1 MEIFKLFGS
10 IGLKNKEANQ
20 AIDETT
26 GKARTAGDKI
36 KDTFGKVATF
46 LGTVFA
52 GKAIFDFGK
61 SVVEAAAT
69 AKAVQAQF
77 DQVFEGIRD
86 VAENKLNDLAK
97 TVGAVPSRIK
107 PAFNQIAS
115 FAKVAGMDASQSLEF
130 TTRATEAAADSAA
143 FYDKSLEETT
153 ETLKSYLKGN
163 FNVADN
169 LGILSTE
176 TTRNAKATELFGQKY
191 KDLDGIQQ
199 QEVLLRMFEDANKVS
214 GAMGQ
219 AARESD
225 GFENV
230 MGNLKQTWED
240 FKVLVGGPLLQPV
253 VAGLQ
258 LATKWIQ
265 DLGGKFQEFEPKI
278 TLFKELI
285 ASVYDVI
292 FGSLS
297 VKDNVD
303 LLVKLGMDEESANAI
318 LSTATLIGAALTSFY
333 DIIFGSLSK
342 KDNID
347 FMESMGIDKSTAAT
361 IADIAE
367 NIRVSF
373 ENIGQ
378 VVSDAVSIVGDFIFE
393 LLGVAGSET
402 SVNIVAEAFKTVTG
416 FLRDASEKLKNFTG
430 FLKGNP
436 AVLDSLKSA
445 VVGLTTAWTSYKVI
459 TGVLKGIETARNTL
473 LAIGNG
479 LMLARFAQ
487 SGALT
492 AAEATQAAA
501 TMGATGAFSTFNAV
515 LSLNP
520 IMLVVGAI
528 AALVAGLIWFF
539 TQTETGREMWSNFI
553 EWAQNAWEGMGE
565 FFSNLWQ
572 SITEGAINLWNGI
585 VDTWNHAVEIVKNV
599 WSSISEFFT
608 TLWADIQAVA
618 IEAWNTFV
626 QGVMM
631 VVQPFIDTFMQ
642 YWTAM
647 SDGLSQMWEGVK
659 MFFQGAWEFIKAIFM
674 GAVLIILDIVTG
686 NFGRLGADLDL
697 IWESIK
703 SAITMAWE
711 GIKTYFSGVIDAI
724 VAFGTTYFENFKNLL
739 SAIWEGV
746 KSAAQGAWD
755 WIKTTVSNLITGLID
770 WARSAWDGFKNFL
783 STLWE
788 GIKSTATNAWE
799 SLKQGVQNII
809 DGLVS
814 GAKRAWDN
822 LKQSVSDLVS
832 SVTSI
837 FDDLRNIDLFA
848 AGQAILDGFLGGLKS
863 AWDNVTGFIS
873 GIADW
878 IFENKGPIEY
888 DRKLLIPSG
897 NAIMEGLGG
906 GLEDGFDDVQDGVLG
921 MAGKLVQKVSSA
933 AKRFKDT
940 VVPQIGDWSSSLD
953 WYAKGE
959 IISLPSMYDV
969 SSSNLLE
976 RSLDGQSN
984 SLLQKIIELLQALLD
999 KDSDV
1004 YLDLEKVG
1012 RMTYDEHGRI
1022 MERGG

>member
-26 GKARTAGDKI
+26 GKAQTAGDKI

-278 TLFKELI
+278 TLF
-285 ASVYDVI
+285 A
-292 FGSLS
+292 
-297 VKDNVD
+297 
-303 LLVKLGMDEESANAI
+303 
-318 LSTATLIGAALTSFY
+318 
-333 DIIFGSLSK
+333 
-342 KDNID
+342 
-347 FMESMGIDKSTAAT
+347 
-361 IADIAE
+361 
-367 NIRVSF
+367 
-373 ENIGQ
+373 
-378 VVSDAVSIVGDFIFE
+378 
-393 LLGVAGSET
+393 
-402 SVNIVAEAFKTVTG
+402 
-416 FLRDASEKLKNFTG
+416 EKLKDFTG
-430 FLKGNP
+430 FLKSNP
-436 AVLDSLKSA
+436 AVLDGLKSA
-445 VVGLTTAWTSYKVI
+445 VVGLTAAWTSYKVI
-459 TGVLKGIETARNTL
+459 TGVLRGIETARNTL
-473 LAIGNG
+473 LAVGNG
-479 LMLARFAQ
+479 LMLARFTQ

-492 AAEATQAAA
+492 VAEATQAAA
-501 TMGATGAFSTFNAV
+501 TMGATGAFSAFNAV

-528 AALVAGLIWFF
+528 AALVAGLVWFF

-553 EWAQNAWEGMGE
+553 EWAQNAWEGIGE

-608 TLWADIQAVA
+608 NLWADVQTTA

-703 SAITMAWE
+703 SAITMVWD

-755 WIKTTVSNLITGLID
+755 WIKTTVSNLITSLID
-770 WARSAWDGFKNFL
+770 WARSTWDGFKNFL
-783 STLWE
+783 SSLWE

-799 SLKQGVQNII
+799 NLKQGVQNII
-809 DGLVS
+809 DGMVS

-837 FDDLRNIDLFA
+837 FDNLRNIDLFA

-888 DRKLLIPSG
+888 DRKLLIPAG

-933 AKRFKDT
+933 AKHFKDT
-940 VVPQIGDWSSSLD
+940 VVPQMGDWSSSLD

-976 RSLDGQSN
+976 HSSDGQSN

-1022 MERGG
+1022 IERGG

>member
-1 MEIFKLFGS
+1 
-10 IGLKNKEANQ
+10 
-20 AIDETT
+20 
-26 GKARTAGDKI
+26 
-36 KDTFGKVATF
+36 TF

-278 TLFKELI
+278 TLF
-285 ASVYDVI
+285 A
-292 FGSLS
+292 
-297 VKDNVD
+297 
-303 LLVKLGMDEESANAI
+303 
-318 LSTATLIGAALTSFY
+318 
-333 DIIFGSLSK
+333 
-342 KDNID
+342 
-347 FMESMGIDKSTAAT
+347 
-361 IADIAE
+361 
-367 NIRVSF
+367 
-373 ENIGQ
+373 
-378 VVSDAVSIVGDFIFE
+378 
-393 LLGVAGSET
+393 
-402 SVNIVAEAFKTVTG
+402 
-416 FLRDASEKLKNFTG
+416 EKLKDFTG
-430 FLKGNP
+430 FLKSNP
-436 AVLDSLKSA
+436 AVLDGLKSA
-445 VVGLTTAWTSYKVI
+445 VVGLTAAWTSYKVI
-459 TGVLKGIETARNTL
+459 TGVLRGIETARNTL
-473 LAIGNG
+473 LAVGNG
-479 LMLARFAQ
+479 LMLARFTQ

-492 AAEATQAAA
+492 VAEATQAAA
-501 TMGATGAFSTFNAV
+501 TMGATGAFSAFNAV

-528 AALVAGLIWFF
+528 AALVAGLVWFF

-553 EWAQNAWEGMGE
+553 EWAQNAWEGIGE

-608 TLWADIQAVA
+608 NLWADVQTTA

-703 SAITMAWE
+703 SAITMVWD

-755 WIKTTVSNLITGLID
+755 WIKTTVSNLITSLID
-770 WARSAWDGFKNFL
+770 WARSTWDGFKNFL
-783 STLWE
+783 SSLWE

-799 SLKQGVQNII
+799 NLKQGVQNII

-837 FDDLRNIDLFA
+837 FDNLRNIDLFA

-888 DRKLLIPSG
+888 DRKLLIPAG

-933 AKRFKDT
+933 AKHFKDT
-940 VVPQIGDWSSSLD
+940 VVPQMGDWSSSLD

-976 RSLDGQSN
+976 HSSDGQSN

-1022 MERGG
+1022 IERGG

>member
-191 KDLDGIQQ
+191 KELDGIQQ

-230 MGNLKQTWED
+230 MGNLKQTWEG

-285 ASVYDVI
+285 VSVYDVI

-318 LSTATLIGAALTSFY
+318 LSTASLIGAALTSFY

-347 FMESMGIDKSTAAT
+347 FMAQMGVDEATATTIVNFANTIRTGFEGVWSTVQTLFGQVPSFFSSIIGALGPIITTIMDGISKMDFSGIQTLIESVLPAVQAGFQTFMSIVSPAIDSVVQSFVSMWNAAQPLIDILSGALMPVFQILGSFLGGVVKGALEGVGFAFDALKVAIEFLTPVVDFLVQALNFVQPVLST
-361 IADIAE
+361 IAEWI
-367 NIRVSF
+367 
-373 ENIGQ
+373 
-378 VVSDAVSIVGDFIFE
+378 
-393 LLGVAGSET
+393 GVAIGMFGNLGTAGQGLS
-402 SVNIVAEAFKTVTG
+402 AFI
-416 FLRDASEKLKNFTG
+416 
-430 FLKGNP
+430 
-436 AVLDSLKSA
+436 KSA
-445 VVGLTTAWTSYKVI
+445 WTNIQSAIQTAGNIIGTVI
-459 TGVLKGIETARNTL
+459 DWIKLAFSGAGNAVGVLKNVFSLAWMGIQDAISV
-473 LAIGNG
+473 AKGIIDGVISGIKGAFKGFQSVVSSVGSAVGGIIGNI
-479 LMLARFAQ
+479 
-487 SGALT
+487 T
-492 AAEATQAAA
+492 
-501 TMGATGAFSTFNAV
+501 ST
-515 LSLNP
+515 
-520 IMLVVGAI
+520 
-528 AALVAGLIWFF
+528 
-539 TQTETGREMWSNFI
+539 
-553 EWAQNAWEGMGE
+553 
-565 FFSNLWQ
+565 
-572 SITEGAINLWNGI
+572 
-585 VDTWNHAVEIVKNV
+585 
-599 WSSISEFFT
+599 
-608 TLWADIQAVA
+608 
-618 IEAWNTFV
+618 
-626 QGVMM
+626 
-631 VVQPFIDTFMQ
+631 
-642 YWTAM
+642 
-647 SDGLSQMWEGVK
+647 
-659 MFFQGAWEFIKAIFM
+659 
-674 GAVLIILDIVTG
+674 
-686 NFGRLGADLDL
+686 
-697 IWESIK
+697 
-703 SAITMAWE
+703 
-711 GIKTYFSGVIDAI
+711 
-724 VAFGTTYFENFKNLL
+724 
-739 SAIWEGV
+739 
-746 KSAAQGAWD
+746 
-755 WIKTTVSNLITGLID
+755 ITGLANID
-770 WARSAWDGFKNFL
+770 
-783 STLWE
+783 
-788 GIKSTATNAWE
+788 I
-799 SLKQGVQNII
+799 
-809 DGLVS
+809 S
-814 GAKRAWDN
+814 GAG
-822 LKQSVSDLVS
+822 
-832 SVTSI
+832 
-837 FDDLRNIDLFA
+837 A
-848 AGQAILDGFLGGLKS
+848 AIMDGFLGGLKS
-863 AWDNVTGFIS
+863 TWGAVTDFVG
-873 GIADW
+873 GIAGW
-878 IFENKGPIEY
+878 IAENKGPIEY
-888 DRKLLIPSG
+888 DRKLLIPAG

-921 MAGKLVQKVSSA
+921 MAGKLVRKVSSA
-933 AKRFKDT
+933 AKHFKDT
-940 VVPQIGDWSSSLD
+940 VVPQMGDWSSSLD

-976 RSLDGQSN
+976 HSSDGQSN

>member
-26 GKARTAGDKI
+26 GKARIAGDKI
-36 KDTFGKVATF
+36 EDTFGKVATF

-278 TLFKELI
+278 TLF
-285 ASVYDVI
+285 A
-292 FGSLS
+292 
-297 VKDNVD
+297 
-303 LLVKLGMDEESANAI
+303 
-318 LSTATLIGAALTSFY
+318 
-333 DIIFGSLSK
+333 
-342 KDNID
+342 
-347 FMESMGIDKSTAAT
+347 
-361 IADIAE
+361 
-367 NIRVSF
+367 
-373 ENIGQ
+373 
-378 VVSDAVSIVGDFIFE
+378 
-393 LLGVAGSET
+393 
-402 SVNIVAEAFKTVTG
+402 
-416 FLRDASEKLKNFTG
+416 EKLKDFTG
-430 FLKGNP
+430 FLKSNP
-436 AVLDSLKSA
+436 AVLDGLKSA
-445 VVGLTTAWTSYKVI
+445 VVGLTAAWTSYKVI
-459 TGVLKGIETARNTL
+459 TGVLRGIETARNTL
-473 LAIGNG
+473 LAVGNG
-479 LMLARFAQ
+479 LMLARFTQ

-492 AAEATQAAA
+492 VAEATQAAA
-501 TMGATGAFSTFNAV
+501 TMGATGAFSAFNAV

-528 AALVAGLIWFF
+528 AALVAGLVWFF

-553 EWAQNAWEGMGE
+553 EWAQNAWEGIGE

-608 TLWADIQAVA
+608 NLWADVQTTA

-703 SAITMAWE
+703 SAITMVWD

-755 WIKTTVSNLITGLID
+755 WIKTTVSNLITSLID
-770 WARSAWDGFKNFL
+770 WARSTWDGFKNFL
-783 STLWE
+783 SSLWE

-799 SLKQGVQNII
+799 NLKQGVQNII

-837 FDDLRNIDLFA
+837 FDNLRNIDLFA

-888 DRKLLIPSG
+888 DRKLLIPAG

-933 AKRFKDT
+933 AKHFKDT
-940 VVPQIGDWSSSLD
+940 VVPQMGDWSSSLD

-976 RSLDGQSN
+976 HSSDGQSN

-1022 MERGG
+1022 IERGG

>member
-26 GKARTAGDKI
+26 GKARIAGGKI

-278 TLFKELI
+278 TLF
-285 ASVYDVI
+285 
-292 FGSLS
+292 
-297 VKDNVD
+297 
-303 LLVKLGMDEESANAI
+303 
-318 LSTATLIGAALTSFY
+318 
-333 DIIFGSLSK
+333 
-342 KDNID
+342 
-347 FMESMGIDKSTAAT
+347 
-361 IADIAE
+361 
-367 NIRVSF
+367 
-373 ENIGQ
+373 
-378 VVSDAVSIVGDFIFE
+378 
-393 LLGVAGSET
+393 
-402 SVNIVAEAFKTVTG
+402 
-416 FLRDASEKLKNFTG
+416 SEKLKDFTG
-430 FLKGNP
+430 FLKSNP
-436 AVLDSLKSA
+436 AVLDGLKSA
-445 VVGLTTAWTSYKVI
+445 VVGLTAAWTSYKVI
-459 TGVLKGIETARNTL
+459 TGVLRGIETARNTL
-473 LAIGNG
+473 LAVGNG
-479 LMLARFAQ
+479 LMLARFTQ

-492 AAEATQAAA
+492 VAEATQAAA
-501 TMGATGAFSTFNAV
+501 TMGATGAFSAFNAV

-528 AALVAGLIWFF
+528 AALVAGLVWFF

-553 EWAQNAWEGMGE
+553 EWAQNAWEGIGE

-608 TLWADIQAVA
+608 NLWADVQTTA

-703 SAITMAWE
+703 FAITMVWD
-711 GIKTYFSGVIDAI
+711 GIKTYISGVIDAI

-755 WIKTTVSNLITGLID
+755 WIKTTVSNLITSLID
-770 WARSAWDGFKNFL
+770 WARSTWDGFKNFL
-783 STLWE
+783 SSLWE

-799 SLKQGVQNII
+799 NLKQGVQNII

-837 FDDLRNIDLFA
+837 FDNLRNIDLFA

-888 DRKLLIPSG
+888 DRKLLIPAG

-933 AKRFKDT
+933 AKHFKDT
-940 VVPQIGDWSSSLD
+940 VVPQMGDWSSSLD

-976 RSLDGQSN
+976 HSSDGQSN

-1022 MERGG
+1022 IERGG

>member
-318 LSTATLIGAALTSFY
+318 LSTASLIGAALTSFY
-333 DIIFGSLSK
+333 DVIFGSLSK

-347 FMESMGIDKSTAAT
+347 FMAQMGIDEGTATTIVNFANTIRTGFEGVWSTVQTLFGQVPSFFSSIIGALGPIITTIMDGISKLDFSGIQTLIESVLPAVQAGFQTFMSIVSPAIDSVVQSFVSMWNAAQPLIDILSGALMPVFQILGSFLGGVVKGALEGVGFAFDALKVAIEFLTPVVDFLVQALNFVQPVLST
-361 IADIAE
+361 IAEWI
-367 NIRVSF
+367 
-373 ENIGQ
+373 
-378 VVSDAVSIVGDFIFE
+378 
-393 LLGVAGSET
+393 GVAIGMFGNLGTAGQGLS
-402 SVNIVAEAFKTVTG
+402 AFI
-416 FLRDASEKLKNFTG
+416 
-430 FLKGNP
+430 
-436 AVLDSLKSA
+436 KSA
-445 VVGLTTAWTSYKVI
+445 WTNIQSAIQTAGNIIGTVI
-459 TGVLKGIETARNTL
+459 DWIKLAFSGAGNAVGVLKNVFSLAWMGIQDAISV
-473 LAIGNG
+473 AKGIIDGVISGIKGAFKGFQSVVSSVGSAVGGIIGNI
-479 LMLARFAQ
+479 
-487 SGALT
+487 T
-492 AAEATQAAA
+492 
-501 TMGATGAFSTFNAV
+501 ST
-515 LSLNP
+515 
-520 IMLVVGAI
+520 
-528 AALVAGLIWFF
+528 
-539 TQTETGREMWSNFI
+539 
-553 EWAQNAWEGMGE
+553 
-565 FFSNLWQ
+565 
-572 SITEGAINLWNGI
+572 
-585 VDTWNHAVEIVKNV
+585 
-599 WSSISEFFT
+599 
-608 TLWADIQAVA
+608 
-618 IEAWNTFV
+618 
-626 QGVMM
+626 
-631 VVQPFIDTFMQ
+631 
-642 YWTAM
+642 
-647 SDGLSQMWEGVK
+647 
-659 MFFQGAWEFIKAIFM
+659 
-674 GAVLIILDIVTG
+674 
-686 NFGRLGADLDL
+686 
-697 IWESIK
+697 
-703 SAITMAWE
+703 
-711 GIKTYFSGVIDAI
+711 
-724 VAFGTTYFENFKNLL
+724 
-739 SAIWEGV
+739 
-746 KSAAQGAWD
+746 
-755 WIKTTVSNLITGLID
+755 ITGLANID
-770 WARSAWDGFKNFL
+770 
-783 STLWE
+783 
-788 GIKSTATNAWE
+788 I
-799 SLKQGVQNII
+799 
-809 DGLVS
+809 S
-814 GAKRAWDN
+814 GAG
-822 LKQSVSDLVS
+822 
-832 SVTSI
+832 
-837 FDDLRNIDLFA
+837 A
-848 AGQAILDGFLGGLKS
+848 AIMDGFLSGLKS
-863 AWDNVTGFIS
+863 AWGAVTDFVG
-873 GIADW
+873 GIAGW
-878 IFENKGPIEY
+878 IAENKGPIEY
-888 DRKLLIPSG
+888 DRKLLIPAG

-933 AKRFKDT
+933 AKHFKDT
-940 VVPQIGDWSSSLD
+940 VVPQMGDWSSSLD

-969 SSSNLLE
+969 SSSNPLE
-976 RSLDGQSN
+976 HSSDGQSN

-1022 MERGG
+1022 IERGG

>member
-26 GKARTAGDKI
+26 GKARIAGDKI

-278 TLFKELI
+278 TLF
-285 ASVYDVI
+285 A
-292 FGSLS
+292 
-297 VKDNVD
+297 
-303 LLVKLGMDEESANAI
+303 
-318 LSTATLIGAALTSFY
+318 
-333 DIIFGSLSK
+333 
-342 KDNID
+342 
-347 FMESMGIDKSTAAT
+347 
-361 IADIAE
+361 
-367 NIRVSF
+367 
-373 ENIGQ
+373 
-378 VVSDAVSIVGDFIFE
+378 
-393 LLGVAGSET
+393 
-402 SVNIVAEAFKTVTG
+402 
-416 FLRDASEKLKNFTG
+416 EKLKDFTG
-430 FLKGNP
+430 FLKSNP
-436 AVLDSLKSA
+436 AVLDGLKSA
-445 VVGLTTAWTSYKVI
+445 VVGLTAAWTSYKVI

-473 LAIGNG
+473 LAVGNG
-479 LMLARFAQ
+479 LMLARFTQ

-492 AAEATQAAA
+492 VAEATQAAA
-501 TMGATGAFSTFNAV
+501 TMGATGAFSAFNAV

-528 AALVAGLIWFF
+528 AALVAGLVWFF

-553 EWAQNAWEGMGE
+553 EWAQNAWEGIGE

-608 TLWADIQAVA
+608 NLWADVQTTA

-642 YWTAM
+642 YWTVM

-703 SAITMAWE
+703 SAITMVWD
-711 GIKTYFSGVIDAI
+711 GIKTYISGVIDAI

-755 WIKTTVSNLITGLID
+755 WIKTTVSNLITSLID
-770 WARSAWDGFKNFL
+770 WARSTWDGFKNFL
-783 STLWE
+783 SSLWE

-799 SLKQGVQNII
+799 NLKQGVQNII

-837 FDDLRNIDLFA
+837 FDNLRNIDLFA

-888 DRKLLIPSG
+888 DRKLLIPAG

-933 AKRFKDT
+933 AKHFKDT
-940 VVPQIGDWSSSLD
+940 VVPQMGDWSSSLD

-976 RSLDGQSN
+976 HSSDGQSN

-1022 MERGG
+1022 IERGG

>member
-26 GKARTAGDKI
+26 EKARTAGDKI

-278 TLFKELI
+278 TLF
-285 ASVYDVI
+285 A
-292 FGSLS
+292 
-297 VKDNVD
+297 
-303 LLVKLGMDEESANAI
+303 
-318 LSTATLIGAALTSFY
+318 
-333 DIIFGSLSK
+333 
-342 KDNID
+342 
-347 FMESMGIDKSTAAT
+347 
-361 IADIAE
+361 
-367 NIRVSF
+367 
-373 ENIGQ
+373 
-378 VVSDAVSIVGDFIFE
+378 
-393 LLGVAGSET
+393 
-402 SVNIVAEAFKTVTG
+402 
-416 FLRDASEKLKNFTG
+416 EKLKDFTG
-430 FLKGNP
+430 FLKSNP
-436 AVLDSLKSA
+436 AVLDGLKSA
-445 VVGLTTAWTSYKVI
+445 VVGLTAAWTSYKVI
-459 TGVLKGIETARNTL
+459 TGVLRGIETARNTL
-473 LAIGNG
+473 LAVGNG
-479 LMLARFAQ
+479 LMLARFTQ

-492 AAEATQAAA
+492 VAEATQAAA
-501 TMGATGAFSTFNAV
+501 TMGATGAFSAFNAV

-528 AALVAGLIWFF
+528 AALVAGLVWFF

-553 EWAQNAWEGMGE
+553 EWAQNAWEGIGE

-572 SITEGAINLWNGI
+572 SITEGAIDLWNGI

-608 TLWADIQAVA
+608 NLWADVQTTA

-703 SAITMAWE
+703 SAITMVWD

-755 WIKTTVSNLITGLID
+755 WIKTTVSNLITSLID
-770 WARSAWDGFKNFL
+770 WARSTWDGFKNFL
-783 STLWE
+783 SSLWE

-799 SLKQGVQNII
+799 NLKQGVQNII
-809 DGLVS
+809 DGMVS

-837 FDDLRNIDLFA
+837 FDNLRNIDLFA

-888 DRKLLIPSG
+888 DRKLLIPAG

-933 AKRFKDT
+933 AKHFKDT
-940 VVPQIGDWSSSLD
+940 VVPQMGDWSSSLD

-976 RSLDGQSN
+976 HSSDGQSN

-1022 MERGG
+1022 IERGG

>member
-278 TLFKELI
+278 TLF
-285 ASVYDVI
+285 A
-292 FGSLS
+292 
-297 VKDNVD
+297 
-303 LLVKLGMDEESANAI
+303 
-318 LSTATLIGAALTSFY
+318 
-333 DIIFGSLSK
+333 
-342 KDNID
+342 
-347 FMESMGIDKSTAAT
+347 
-361 IADIAE
+361 
-367 NIRVSF
+367 
-373 ENIGQ
+373 
-378 VVSDAVSIVGDFIFE
+378 
-393 LLGVAGSET
+393 
-402 SVNIVAEAFKTVTG
+402 
-416 FLRDASEKLKNFTG
+416 EKLKDFTG
-430 FLKGNP
+430 FLKSNP
-436 AVLDSLKSA
+436 AVLDGLKSA
-445 VVGLTTAWTSYKVI
+445 VVGLTAAWTSYKVI
-459 TGVLKGIETARNTL
+459 TGVLRGIETARNTL
-473 LAIGNG
+473 LAVGNG
-479 LMLARFAQ
+479 LMLARFTQ

-492 AAEATQAAA
+492 VAEATQAAA
-501 TMGATGAFSTFNAV
+501 TMGATGAFSAFNAV

-528 AALVAGLIWFF
+528 AALVAGLVWFF

-553 EWAQNAWEGMGE
+553 EWAQNAWEGIGE

-608 TLWADIQAVA
+608 NLWADVQTTA

-703 SAITMAWE
+703 SAITMVWD

-755 WIKTTVSNLITGLID
+755 WIKTTVSNLITSLID
-770 WARSAWDGFKNFL
+770 WARSTWDGFKNFL
-783 STLWE
+783 SSLWE

-799 SLKQGVQNII
+799 NLKQGVQNII

-837 FDDLRNIDLFA
+837 FDNLRNIDLFA

-888 DRKLLIPSG
+888 DRKLLIPAG

-933 AKRFKDT
+933 AKHFKDT
-940 VVPQIGDWSSSLD
+940 VVPQMGDWSSSLD

-976 RSLDGQSN
+976 HSSDGQSN

-1022 MERGG
+1022 IERGG

>member
-240 FKVLVGGPLLQPV
+240 FKVLVGGPLLQPA

-278 TLFKELI
+278 TLFKELV

-318 LSTATLIGAALTSFY
+318 LSTASLIGAALTSFY

-342 KDNID
+342 KENID
-347 FMESMGIDKSTAAT
+347 FMAQMGVDEGTATTIVNFANTIRTGFEGVWSTVQTLFGQVPSFFSSIIGALGPIITTIMDGISKLDFSGIQTLIESVLPAVQAGFQNFMAIVSPAIDSVVQSFVSMWNASQPLIDILSGALMPVFQILGSFLGGVVKGALEGVGFAFDALKVAIEFLTPVVDFLVQALNFVQPVLST
-361 IADIAE
+361 IAEWI
-367 NIRVSF
+367 
-373 ENIGQ
+373 
-378 VVSDAVSIVGDFIFE
+378 
-393 LLGVAGSET
+393 GVAIGMFGNLGTAGQGLS
-402 SVNIVAEAFKTVTG
+402 AFI
-416 FLRDASEKLKNFTG
+416 
-430 FLKGNP
+430 
-436 AVLDSLKSA
+436 KSA
-445 VVGLTTAWTSYKVI
+445 WTNIQSAIQTAGNIIRTVI
-459 TGVLKGIETARNTL
+459 DWIKLAFSGAGNAVGVLKNVFSLAWMGIQDAISVAKGIIDGVISGIKGAFNGFQSVVSSVGS
-473 LAIGNG
+473 AVGGIIGNI
-479 LMLARFAQ
+479 
-487 SGALT
+487 T
-492 AAEATQAAA
+492 
-501 TMGATGAFSTFNAV
+501 ST
-515 LSLNP
+515 
-520 IMLVVGAI
+520 
-528 AALVAGLIWFF
+528 
-539 TQTETGREMWSNFI
+539 
-553 EWAQNAWEGMGE
+553 
-565 FFSNLWQ
+565 
-572 SITEGAINLWNGI
+572 
-585 VDTWNHAVEIVKNV
+585 
-599 WSSISEFFT
+599 
-608 TLWADIQAVA
+608 
-618 IEAWNTFV
+618 
-626 QGVMM
+626 
-631 VVQPFIDTFMQ
+631 
-642 YWTAM
+642 
-647 SDGLSQMWEGVK
+647 
-659 MFFQGAWEFIKAIFM
+659 
-674 GAVLIILDIVTG
+674 
-686 NFGRLGADLDL
+686 
-697 IWESIK
+697 
-703 SAITMAWE
+703 
-711 GIKTYFSGVIDAI
+711 
-724 VAFGTTYFENFKNLL
+724 
-739 SAIWEGV
+739 
-746 KSAAQGAWD
+746 
-755 WIKTTVSNLITGLID
+755 ITGLANID
-770 WARSAWDGFKNFL
+770 
-783 STLWE
+783 
-788 GIKSTATNAWE
+788 I
-799 SLKQGVQNII
+799 
-809 DGLVS
+809 S
-814 GAKRAWDN
+814 GAG
-822 LKQSVSDLVS
+822 
-832 SVTSI
+832 
-837 FDDLRNIDLFA
+837 A
-848 AGQAILDGFLGGLKS
+848 AIMDGFLGGLKS
-863 AWDNVTGFIS
+863 AWGAVTDFVG
-873 GIADW
+873 GIAGW
-878 IFENKGPIEY
+878 IAENKGPIEY
-888 DRKLLIPSG
+888 DRKLLIPAG

-921 MAGKLVQKVSSA
+921 MAGKLVQKVASA
-933 AKRFKDT
+933 AKHFKDT
-940 VVPQIGDWSSSLD
+940 VVPQMGDWTSSLD

-959 IISLPSMYDV
+959 IISLPSLYDV

-976 RSLDGQSN
+976 HSSDGQSN

-1022 MERGG
+1022 IERGG

>member
-26 GKARTAGDKI
+26 GKAQTAGDKI

-278 TLFKELI
+278 TLF
-285 ASVYDVI
+285 A
-292 FGSLS
+292 
-297 VKDNVD
+297 
-303 LLVKLGMDEESANAI
+303 
-318 LSTATLIGAALTSFY
+318 
-333 DIIFGSLSK
+333 
-342 KDNID
+342 
-347 FMESMGIDKSTAAT
+347 
-361 IADIAE
+361 
-367 NIRVSF
+367 
-373 ENIGQ
+373 
-378 VVSDAVSIVGDFIFE
+378 
-393 LLGVAGSET
+393 
-402 SVNIVAEAFKTVTG
+402 
-416 FLRDASEKLKNFTG
+416 EKLKDFTG
-430 FLKGNP
+430 FLKSNP
-436 AVLDSLKSA
+436 AVLDGLKSA
-445 VVGLTTAWTSYKVI
+445 VVGLTAAWTSYKVI
-459 TGVLKGIETARNTL
+459 TGVLRGIETARNTL
-473 LAIGNG
+473 LAVGNG
-479 LMLARFAQ
+479 LMLARFTQ

-492 AAEATQAAA
+492 VAEATQAAA
-501 TMGATGAFSTFNAV
+501 TMGATGAFSAFNAV

-528 AALVAGLIWFF
+528 AALVAGLVWFF

-553 EWAQNAWEGMGE
+553 EWAQNAWEGIGE

-608 TLWADIQAVA
+608 NLWADVQTTA

-703 SAITMAWE
+703 SAITMVWD

-755 WIKTTVSNLITGLID
+755 WIKTTVSNLITSLID
-770 WARSAWDGFKNFL
+770 WARSTWDGFKNFL
-783 STLWE
+783 SSLWE

-799 SLKQGVQNII
+799 NLKQGVQNII
-809 DGLVS
+809 DGMVS

-837 FDDLRNIDLFA
+837 FDNLRNIDLFA

-888 DRKLLIPSG
+888 DRKLLIPAG

-933 AKRFKDT
+933 AKHFKDT
-940 VVPQIGDWSSSLD
+940 VVPQMGDWSSSLD

-976 RSLDGQSN
+976 HSSDGQSN

-1022 MERGG
+1022 IERRG

>member
-1 MEIFKLFGS
+1 
-10 IGLKNKEANQ
+10 
-20 AIDETT
+20 
-26 GKARTAGDKI
+26 
-36 KDTFGKVATF
+36 
-46 LGTVFA
+46 
-52 GKAIFDFGK
+52 
-61 SVVEAAAT
+61 
-69 AKAVQAQF
+69 
-77 DQVFEGIRD
+77 
-86 VAENKLNDLAK
+86 
-97 TVGAVPSRIK
+97 
-107 PAFNQIAS
+107 
-115 FAKVAGMDASQSLEF
+115 MDASQSLEF

-278 TLFKELI
+278 TLF
-285 ASVYDVI
+285 A
-292 FGSLS
+292 
-297 VKDNVD
+297 
-303 LLVKLGMDEESANAI
+303 
-318 LSTATLIGAALTSFY
+318 
-333 DIIFGSLSK
+333 
-342 KDNID
+342 
-347 FMESMGIDKSTAAT
+347 
-361 IADIAE
+361 
-367 NIRVSF
+367 
-373 ENIGQ
+373 
-378 VVSDAVSIVGDFIFE
+378 
-393 LLGVAGSET
+393 
-402 SVNIVAEAFKTVTG
+402 
-416 FLRDASEKLKNFTG
+416 EKLKDFTG
-430 FLKGNP
+430 FLKSNP
-436 AVLDSLKSA
+436 AVLDGLKSA
-445 VVGLTTAWTSYKVI
+445 VVGLTAAWTSYKVI
-459 TGVLKGIETARNTL
+459 TGVLRGIETARNTL
-473 LAIGNG
+473 LAVGNG
-479 LMLARFAQ
+479 LMLARFTQ

-492 AAEATQAAA
+492 VAEATQAAA
-501 TMGATGAFSTFNAV
+501 TMGATGAFSAFNAV

-528 AALVAGLIWFF
+528 AALVAGLVWFF

-553 EWAQNAWEGMGE
+553 EWAQNAWEGIGE

-608 TLWADIQAVA
+608 NLWADVQTTA

-703 SAITMAWE
+703 SAITMVWD

-755 WIKTTVSNLITGLID
+755 WIKTTVSNLITSLID
-770 WARSAWDGFKNFL
+770 WARSTWDGFKNFL
-783 STLWE
+783 SSLWE

-799 SLKQGVQNII
+799 NLKQGVQNII
-809 DGLVS
+809 DGMVS

-837 FDDLRNIDLFA
+837 FDNLRNIDLFA

-888 DRKLLIPSG
+888 DRKLLIPAG

-933 AKRFKDT
+933 AKHFKDT
-940 VVPQIGDWSSSLD
+940 VVPQMGDWSSSLD

-976 RSLDGQSN
+976 HSSDGQSN

-1022 MERGG
+1022 IERGG

>member
-26 GKARTAGDKI
+26 GKARIAGGKI

-278 TLFKELI
+278 TLF
-285 ASVYDVI
+285 
-292 FGSLS
+292 
-297 VKDNVD
+297 
-303 LLVKLGMDEESANAI
+303 
-318 LSTATLIGAALTSFY
+318 
-333 DIIFGSLSK
+333 
-342 KDNID
+342 
-347 FMESMGIDKSTAAT
+347 
-361 IADIAE
+361 
-367 NIRVSF
+367 
-373 ENIGQ
+373 
-378 VVSDAVSIVGDFIFE
+378 
-393 LLGVAGSET
+393 
-402 SVNIVAEAFKTVTG
+402 
-416 FLRDASEKLKNFTG
+416 SEKLKDFTG
-430 FLKGNP
+430 FLKSNP
-436 AVLDSLKSA
+436 AVLDGLKSA
-445 VVGLTTAWTSYKVI
+445 VVGLTAAWTSYKVI
-459 TGVLKGIETARNTL
+459 TGVLRGIETARNTL
-473 LAIGNG
+473 LAVGNG
-479 LMLARFAQ
+479 LMLARFTQ

-492 AAEATQAAA
+492 VAEATQAAA
-501 TMGATGAFSTFNAV
+501 TMGATGAFSAFNAV

-528 AALVAGLIWFF
+528 AALVAGLVWFF

-553 EWAQNAWEGMGE
+553 EWAQNAWEGIGE

-608 TLWADIQAVA
+608 NLWADVQTTA

-703 SAITMAWE
+703 SAITMVWD
-711 GIKTYFSGVIDAI
+711 GIKTYISGVIDAI

-755 WIKTTVSNLITGLID
+755 WIKTTVSNLITSLID
-770 WARSAWDGFKNFL
+770 WARSTWDGFKNFL
-783 STLWE
+783 SSLWE

-799 SLKQGVQNII
+799 NLKQGVQNII

-837 FDDLRNIDLFA
+837 FDNLRNIDLFA

-888 DRKLLIPSG
+888 DRKLLIPAG

-933 AKRFKDT
+933 AKHFKDT
-940 VVPQIGDWSSSLD
+940 VVPQMGDWSSSLD

-976 RSLDGQSN
+976 HSSDGQSN

-1022 MERGG
+1022 IERGG

>member
-26 GKARTAGDKI
+26 EKARTAGDKI

-225 GFENV
+225 GFENA

-278 TLFKELI
+278 TLF
-285 ASVYDVI
+285 A
-292 FGSLS
+292 
-297 VKDNVD
+297 
-303 LLVKLGMDEESANAI
+303 
-318 LSTATLIGAALTSFY
+318 
-333 DIIFGSLSK
+333 
-342 KDNID
+342 
-347 FMESMGIDKSTAAT
+347 
-361 IADIAE
+361 
-367 NIRVSF
+367 
-373 ENIGQ
+373 
-378 VVSDAVSIVGDFIFE
+378 
-393 LLGVAGSET
+393 
-402 SVNIVAEAFKTVTG
+402 
-416 FLRDASEKLKNFTG
+416 EKLKDFTG
-430 FLKGNP
+430 FLKSNP
-436 AVLDSLKSA
+436 AVLDGLKSA
-445 VVGLTTAWTSYKVI
+445 VVGLTAAWTSYKVI
-459 TGVLKGIETARNTL
+459 TGVLRGIETARNTL
-473 LAIGNG
+473 LAVGNG
-479 LMLARFAQ
+479 LMLARFTQ

-492 AAEATQAAA
+492 VAEATQAAA
-501 TMGATGAFSTFNAV
+501 TMGATGAFSAFNAV

-528 AALVAGLIWFF
+528 AALVAGLVWFF

-553 EWAQNAWEGMGE
+553 EWAQNAWEGIGE

-608 TLWADIQAVA
+608 NLWADVQTTA

-703 SAITMAWE
+703 SAITMVWD
-711 GIKTYFSGVIDAI
+711 GIKTYISGVIDAI

-755 WIKTTVSNLITGLID
+755 WIKTTVSNLITSLID
-770 WARSAWDGFKNFL
+770 WARSTWDGFKNFL
-783 STLWE
+783 SSLWE

-799 SLKQGVQNII
+799 NLKQGVQNII

-837 FDDLRNIDLFA
+837 FDNLRNIDLFA

-888 DRKLLIPSG
+888 DRKLLIPAG

-933 AKRFKDT
+933 AKHFKDT
-940 VVPQIGDWSSSLD
+940 VVPQMGDWSSSLD

-976 RSLDGQSN
+976 HSSDGQSN

-1022 MERGG
+1022 IERGG

>member
-26 GKARTAGDKI
+26 GKARTAGVKI

-61 SVVEAAAT
+61 SIVEAAAT

-115 FAKVAGMDASQSLEF
+115 FAKVAGMDASQSLDF
-130 TTRATEAAADSAA
+130 TTRATAAAADSAA

-318 LSTATLIGAALTSFY
+318 LSTTSLIGAALTSFY
-333 DIIFGSLSK
+333 DVIFGSLSK

-347 FMESMGIDKSTAAT
+347 FMAQMGVDEATATTIVNFANTIRTGFEGVWSTVQTLFGQVPSFFSSIIGALGPIITTIMDGISKLDFSGIQTLIESVLPAVQAGFQTFMSIVSPAIDSVVQSFVSMWNAAQPLIDILSGALMPVFQILGSFLGGVVKGALEGVGFAFDALKVAIEFLTPVVDFLVQALNFVQPVLST
-361 IADIAE
+361 IAEWI
-367 NIRVSF
+367 
-373 ENIGQ
+373 
-378 VVSDAVSIVGDFIFE
+378 
-393 LLGVAGSET
+393 GVAIGMFGNLGTAGQGLS
-402 SVNIVAEAFKTVTG
+402 AFI
-416 FLRDASEKLKNFTG
+416 
-430 FLKGNP
+430 
-436 AVLDSLKSA
+436 KSA
-445 VVGLTTAWTSYKVI
+445 WTNIQSAIQTAGNIIGTVI
-459 TGVLKGIETARNTL
+459 DWIKLAFSGAGNAVGVLKNVFSLAWMGIQDAISV
-473 LAIGNG
+473 AKGIIDGVISGIKGAFKGFQSVVSSVGSAVGGIIGNI
-479 LMLARFAQ
+479 
-487 SGALT
+487 T
-492 AAEATQAAA
+492 
-501 TMGATGAFSTFNAV
+501 ST
-515 LSLNP
+515 
-520 IMLVVGAI
+520 
-528 AALVAGLIWFF
+528 
-539 TQTETGREMWSNFI
+539 
-553 EWAQNAWEGMGE
+553 
-565 FFSNLWQ
+565 
-572 SITEGAINLWNGI
+572 
-585 VDTWNHAVEIVKNV
+585 
-599 WSSISEFFT
+599 
-608 TLWADIQAVA
+608 
-618 IEAWNTFV
+618 
-626 QGVMM
+626 
-631 VVQPFIDTFMQ
+631 
-642 YWTAM
+642 
-647 SDGLSQMWEGVK
+647 
-659 MFFQGAWEFIKAIFM
+659 
-674 GAVLIILDIVTG
+674 
-686 NFGRLGADLDL
+686 
-697 IWESIK
+697 
-703 SAITMAWE
+703 
-711 GIKTYFSGVIDAI
+711 
-724 VAFGTTYFENFKNLL
+724 
-739 SAIWEGV
+739 
-746 KSAAQGAWD
+746 
-755 WIKTTVSNLITGLID
+755 ITGLANID
-770 WARSAWDGFKNFL
+770 
-783 STLWE
+783 
-788 GIKSTATNAWE
+788 I
-799 SLKQGVQNII
+799 
-809 DGLVS
+809 S
-814 GAKRAWDN
+814 GAG
-822 LKQSVSDLVS
+822 
-832 SVTSI
+832 
-837 FDDLRNIDLFA
+837 A
-848 AGQAILDGFLGGLKS
+848 AIMDGFLSGLKS
-863 AWDNVTGFIS
+863 AWGAVTDFVG
-873 GIADW
+873 GIAGW
-878 IFENKGPIEY
+878 IAENKGPIEY
-888 DRKLLIPSG
+888 DRKLLIPAG

-933 AKRFKDT
+933 AKHFKDT
-940 VVPQIGDWSSSLD
+940 VVPQMGDWSSSLD

-976 RSLDGQSN
+976 RSSDGQSN

>member
-26 GKARTAGDKI
+26 EKARTAGDKI

-278 TLFKELI
+278 TLF
-285 ASVYDVI
+285 A
-292 FGSLS
+292 
-297 VKDNVD
+297 
-303 LLVKLGMDEESANAI
+303 
-318 LSTATLIGAALTSFY
+318 
-333 DIIFGSLSK
+333 
-342 KDNID
+342 
-347 FMESMGIDKSTAAT
+347 
-361 IADIAE
+361 
-367 NIRVSF
+367 
-373 ENIGQ
+373 
-378 VVSDAVSIVGDFIFE
+378 
-393 LLGVAGSET
+393 
-402 SVNIVAEAFKTVTG
+402 
-416 FLRDASEKLKNFTG
+416 EKLKDFTG
-430 FLKGNP
+430 FLKSNP
-436 AVLDSLKSA
+436 AVLDGLKSA
-445 VVGLTTAWTSYKVI
+445 VVGLTAAWTSYKVI
-459 TGVLKGIETARNTL
+459 TGVLRGIETARNTL
-473 LAIGNG
+473 LAVGNG
-479 LMLARFAQ
+479 LMLARFTQ

-492 AAEATQAAA
+492 VAEATQAAA
-501 TMGATGAFSTFNAV
+501 TMGATGAFSAFNAV

-528 AALVAGLIWFF
+528 AALVAGLVWFF

-553 EWAQNAWEGMGE
+553 EWAQNAWEGIGE

-608 TLWADIQAVA
+608 NLWADVQTTA

-703 SAITMAWE
+703 SAITMVWD

-755 WIKTTVSNLITGLID
+755 WIKTTVSNLITSLID
-770 WARSAWDGFKNFL
+770 WARSTWDGFKNFL
-783 STLWE
+783 SSLWE

-799 SLKQGVQNII
+799 NLKQGVQNII
-809 DGLVS
+809 DGMVS

-837 FDDLRNIDLFA
+837 FDNLRNIDLFA

-888 DRKLLIPSG
+888 DRKLLIPAG

-933 AKRFKDT
+933 AKHFKDT
-940 VVPQIGDWSSSLD
+940 VVPQMGDWSSSLD

-976 RSLDGQSN
+976 HSSDGQSN

-1022 MERGG
+1022 IERGG

>member
-97 TVGAVPSRIK
+97 TIGAVPSRIK

-285 ASVYDVI
+285 VSVYDVI

-318 LSTATLIGAALTSFY
+318 LSTASLIGAALTSFY

-347 FMESMGIDKSTAAT
+347 FMAQMGVDEATATTIVNFANTIRTGFEGVWSTVQTLFGQVPSFFSSIIGALGPIITTIMDGISKMDFSGIQTLIESVLPAVQAGFQTFMSIVSPAIDSVVQSFVSMWNAAQPLIDILSGALMPVFQILGSFLGGVVKGALEGVGFAFDALKVAIEFLTPVVDFLVQALNFVQPVLST
-361 IADIAE
+361 IAEWI
-367 NIRVSF
+367 
-373 ENIGQ
+373 
-378 VVSDAVSIVGDFIFE
+378 
-393 LLGVAGSET
+393 GVAIGMFGNLGTAGQGLS
-402 SVNIVAEAFKTVTG
+402 AFI
-416 FLRDASEKLKNFTG
+416 
-430 FLKGNP
+430 
-436 AVLDSLKSA
+436 KSA
-445 VVGLTTAWTSYKVI
+445 WTNIQSAIQTAGNIIGTVI
-459 TGVLKGIETARNTL
+459 DWIKLAFSGAGNAVGVLKNVFSLAWMGIQDAISV
-473 LAIGNG
+473 AKGIIDGVISGIKGAFKGFQSVVSSVGSAVGGIIGNI
-479 LMLARFAQ
+479 
-487 SGALT
+487 T
-492 AAEATQAAA
+492 
-501 TMGATGAFSTFNAV
+501 ST
-515 LSLNP
+515 
-520 IMLVVGAI
+520 
-528 AALVAGLIWFF
+528 
-539 TQTETGREMWSNFI
+539 
-553 EWAQNAWEGMGE
+553 
-565 FFSNLWQ
+565 
-572 SITEGAINLWNGI
+572 
-585 VDTWNHAVEIVKNV
+585 
-599 WSSISEFFT
+599 
-608 TLWADIQAVA
+608 
-618 IEAWNTFV
+618 
-626 QGVMM
+626 
-631 VVQPFIDTFMQ
+631 
-642 YWTAM
+642 
-647 SDGLSQMWEGVK
+647 
-659 MFFQGAWEFIKAIFM
+659 
-674 GAVLIILDIVTG
+674 
-686 NFGRLGADLDL
+686 
-697 IWESIK
+697 
-703 SAITMAWE
+703 
-711 GIKTYFSGVIDAI
+711 
-724 VAFGTTYFENFKNLL
+724 
-739 SAIWEGV
+739 
-746 KSAAQGAWD
+746 
-755 WIKTTVSNLITGLID
+755 ITGLANID
-770 WARSAWDGFKNFL
+770 
-783 STLWE
+783 
-788 GIKSTATNAWE
+788 I
-799 SLKQGVQNII
+799 
-809 DGLVS
+809 S
-814 GAKRAWDN
+814 GAG
-822 LKQSVSDLVS
+822 
-832 SVTSI
+832 
-837 FDDLRNIDLFA
+837 A
-848 AGQAILDGFLGGLKS
+848 AIMDGFLGGLKS
-863 AWDNVTGFIS
+863 AWGAVTDFVG
-873 GIADW
+873 GIAGW
-878 IFENKGPIEY
+878 IAENKGPIEY
-888 DRKLLIPSG
+888 DRKLLIPAG

-921 MAGKLVQKVSSA
+921 MAGKLVRKVSSA
-933 AKRFKDT
+933 AKHFKDT
-940 VVPQIGDWSSSLD
+940 VVPQMGDWSSSLD

-976 RSLDGQSN
+976 HSSDGQSN